1 MPSLPPEP
9 GCGETPPPPAAGCCS
24 FLKNA
29 KGFELCPPPFPHRPG
44 GQDLGFN
51 CPGRISWGA
60 GKETTLRR
68 GAWVTG
74 ELAAE
79 APGGTLPSSFVRA
92 EKELAPGRLPV
103 GLSNN
108 KRCLSVSQGLVCL
121 FTGGGHRRSRRGIF
135 VVPVAAPTFAPRRR
149 GRAGAKP
156 RGAAA
161 HRGPPRTPTRQG
173 GEQLEFIY
181 LFIFAWGFA
190 PCTCL

>member
-51 CPGRISWGA
+51 CPGRISRGA

-92 EKELAPGRLPV
+92 EKELAPGRLPE
-103 GLSNN
+103 
-108 KRCLSVSQGLVCL
+108 C
-121 FTGGGHRRSRRGIF
+121 
-135 VVPVAAPTFAPRRR
+135 FAS
-149 GRAGAKP
+149 
-156 RGAAA
+156 
-161 HRGPPRTPTRQG
+161 
-173 GEQLEFIY
+173 
-181 LFIFAWGFA
+181 
-190 PCTCL
+190 